1 VDPRNVTRRFDVAP
15 CVMLVALG
23 EGEAKLCADL
33 LKPLT
38 VTKPLSIMRVAHIRA
53 ACERMLVTR
62 PMIVIFSEALTADE
76 QRVLHERAQD
86 IMAETVVLPEAI
98 DTDAL
103 RQTLFVA
110 IREANLKL

>member
-1 VDPRNVTRRFDVAP
+1 
-15 CVMLVALG
+15 MLVALG

-62 PMIVIFSEALTADE
+62 PMIVIFSAAIEVEE
-76 QRVLHERAQD
+76 QKLLGERAED
-86 IMAETVVLPEAI
+86 IMAEVVVLPEVI
-98 DTDAL
+98 DTEAL

-110 IREANLKL
+110 VREANLKDDQLA